1 MDCNILPFHAR
12 LRGVVPRAHP
22 SGNHDL
28 ETQPRKSHRVGAIQG
43 TAACRAS
50 SGNSWFSIRKKS
62 SRRFSFVPYVSTL
75 ICPLRGTS
83 GRIPG
88 YHPAWGTRPNPCLRV
103 LPALRANAGT
113 GGKKHIIKA
122 ARRARPQRTRQGL
135 NPSRTRLPGGERGRC
150 RGAGAGALGA
160 SPPRGGAGPPSARA
174 DAHPTLGA
182 AGTPRLPV
190 QGSGCGLGLSGRV
203 SWAGGGRGG
212 GRRSPR
218 GDGAGR
224 GSGSGCEMAALA
236 APPAPRGRR
245 ALHAAITK
253 WRTRREEA
261 AERGPSRRRPRPRA
275 HLGPPG
281 CGAGPHPVGA
291 ALGAVAKR
299 KSRSR
304 LGRASAEGR
313 WRAHRPAARP
323 APTRPIAARPAR
335 PAPPPRAPP
344 ANRKGARR
352 RGGERGQG
360 ASSAGPVGCGWGHGV
375 SSNEI
380 QGGVTSLSP
389 W

>member
-1 MDCNILPFHAR
+1 M
-12 LRGVVPRAHP
+12 
-22 SGNHDL
+22 
-28 ETQPRKSHRVGAIQG
+28 GA
-43 TAACRAS
+43 
-50 SGNSWFSIRKKS
+50 N
-62 SRRFSFVPYVSTL
+62 
-75 ICPLRGTS
+75 
-83 GRIPG
+83 
-88 YHPAWGTRPNPCLRV
+88 
-103 LPALRANAGT
+103 
-113 GGKKHIIKA
+113 
-122 ARRARPQRTRQGL
+122 
-135 NPSRTRLPGGERGRC
+135 E
-150 RGAGAGALGA
+150 AGAGALGA
-160 SPPRGGAGPPSARA
+160 SSPRGGARRPRASRLPRRPPIRPSARRGPRA
-174 DAHPTLGA
+174 AGGERGGSRYTAAGAVSGSAAASPGKAGGAGA
-182 AGTPRLPV
+182 AGGVP
-190 QGSGCGLGLSGRV
+190 
-203 SWAGGGRGG
+203 
-212 GRRSPR
+212 
-218 GDGAGR
+218 GAGR
-224 GSGSGCEMAALA
+224 GSGGGCEMAALA

-261 AERGPSRRRPRPRA
+261 AERGTSRRRLRPRA

-291 ALGAVAKR
+291 ALGAVAER

-335 PAPPPRAPP
+335 PAPPPRARL
-344 ANRKGARR
+344 ANRRGARR

-380 QGGVTSLSP
+380 QGGVTSLSL